1 MRQEAGSKRQE
12 TGSKR
17 QEAGSKRQGAGSKR
31 QEAGGRTRE
40 AISQVCVLSVHTCP
54 LATLGGK
61 DTGGMN
67 VYVRDLSRELARRGI
82 TVDVFTR
89 SQNPDVPRVC
99 LNDLGPGGNVFHVPA
114 GPEEPYDKNLVY
126 DHLPQFVEG
135 VKRHAAEMGRH
146 YDVIHS
152 HYWLSGLV
160 AQELRAAW
168 DVPFVHMFHTL
179 GKLKNLVAQ
188 RPEERE
194 SERRIVAEG
203 QIMRAADRL
212 VAASPLEKAQMISLY
227 GADPGKIEIIPCGV
241 DLELFHPRPKEEA
254 KAHLGLCPDNHVVL
268 FVGRIE
274 PLKGIDTLLRAMALV
289 AQQYPRWREEVCLTI
304 IGGDASVSPEAL
316 DAEMARLHRLRAEL
330 GIEELVTFLGARS
343 QEALPDY
350 YSAADVVVMPSHYES
365 FGMVALEAMAC
376 GTPVIASRVG
386 GLTYTVL
393 HGVTGLHVPER
404 DPETLALE
412 IVRLLENPDLR
423 ERLGRQAQQ
432 VAQCY
437 SWKNIGD
444 RIVYLYSNLR

>member
-1 MRQEAGSKRQE
+1 MKRE
-12 TGSKR
+12 TRPVRGNERVK
-17 QEAGSKRQGAGSKR
+17 Q
-31 QEAGGRTRE
+31 
-40 AISQVCVLSVHTCP
+40 ICMLSVHTCP
-54 LATLGGK
+54 LAMLGGK

-67 VYVRDLSRELARRGI
+67 VYVRDLSRELCHRGI

-89 SQNPDVPRVC
+89 SQNLCAPHDE
-99 LNDLGPGGNVFHVPA
+99 LGPNCNVFHVPA

-135 VKRHAAEMGRH
+135 VKHCAAELGRR

-152 HYWLSGLV
+152 HYWLSGVV

-168 DVPFVHMFHTL
+168 DVPFVQMFHTL

-194 SERRIVAEG
+194 SERRIAMEG
-203 QIMRAADRL
+203 ELMHAADRL
-212 VAASPLEKAQMISLY
+212 VAASPLEKAQMAWLY
-227 GADPGKIEIIPCGV
+227 GANPCKIEVVPCGV
-241 DLELFHPRPKEEA
+241 DLELFHPRPQAEA
-254 KAHLGLCPDNHVVL
+254 KAHLGVPHEKHMIL

-289 AQQYPRWREEVCLTI
+289 TQQYPHWREELCVCI
-304 IGGDASVSPEAL
+304 IGGDASKPAEVL
-316 DAEMARLHRLRAEL
+316 DEEMARLHRLRAEL
-330 GIEELVTFLGARS
+330 GIEELVTFLGARA
-343 QEALPDY
+343 QDTLPDY
-350 YSAADVVVMPSHYES
+350 YSAADVVVIPSHYES

-386 GLTYTVL
+386 GLTFTVL

-404 DPETLALE
+404 DPEALAQE
-412 IVRLLENPDLR
+412 IVRLLQDPELR
-423 ERLGRQAQQ
+423 KRLGQQAHQ

-437 SWKNIGD
+437 SWKSIGD
-444 RIVYLYSNLR
+444 RIIDLYSNLAKARSLRNASQKG